1 MPIGH
6 VDGTQAKQPRNARQ
20 LLHETLA
27 WLRQTYRNRMPEEQ
41 AHNTETRQPTQAQ
54 QLFFD
59 VLDWLRDTYCTHRF
73 FTERDVVWTVQKRLL
88 HEAASRNLRYRVFH
102 NDRMTKG
109 EAKSAPADLALL
121 DPGNRAHLAIEF
133 KYEPD
138 HQRVRTEFP
147 ASKFPVVDWKEV
159 TKDIERVQE
168 FVREEFTPRA
178 ISVFVDE
185 GGHFRKRPAP
195 PGSRWEEWDIGAGTR
210 VAVLISEA

>member
-1 MPIGH
+1 MPMGH
-6 VDGTQAKQPRNARQ
+6 ADRTQARAPNDAR
-20 LLHETLA
+20 H
-27 WLRQTYRNRMPEEQ
+27 
-41 AHNTETRQPTQAQ
+41 
-54 QLFFD
+54 LFFD
-59 VLDWLRDTYCTHRF
+59 VLSWLRNTYRSHRF

-88 HEAASRNLRYRVFH
+88 QEAASRNLQHRVFH

-121 DPGNRAHLAIEF
+121 GPGDRAHLAIEF

-138 HQRVRTEFP
+138 HERVRTEFP

-168 FVREEFTPRA
+168 FVREGFTPRA
-178 ISVFVDE
+178 VSVFVDE
-185 GGHFRKRPAP
+185 GSHFRRRPAP
-195 PGSRWEEWDIGAGTR
+195 GGSRWEDWEISGCDYR